1 MQALQAVMLAVRAE
15 TPRSAHLPRRMA
27 AEVAV
32 LVRVLLWQV
41 LAVVVEVSV
50 QRALLH
56 PAEALMALA
65 AAAPAALLLVSVP

>member
-1 MQALQAVMLAVRAE
+1 MQALQAVILAGRVG
-15 TPRSAHLPRRMA
+15 TLRSARLPPRMA
-27 AEVAV
+27 AVVEVQAM
-32 LVRVLLWQV
+32 VLLCQV

>member
-1 MQALQAVMLAVRAE
+1 M
-15 TPRSAHLPRRMA
+15 
-27 AEVAV
+27 

-65 AAAPAALLLVSVP
+65 AAAPAALLLVSVL

>member
-1 MQALQAVMLAVRAE
+1 
-15 TPRSAHLPRRMA
+15 MA
-27 AEVAV
+27 AGVAV

-65 AAAPAALLLVSVP
+65 AAAPAALLLVSVL

>member
-1 MQALQAVMLAVRAE
+1 MQALQAVMLAGRAV
-15 TPRSAHLPRRMA
+15 TLRSARLPRPMA